1 MRTIT
6 NSNLGF
12 PRIGGDREW
21 KKAIEAFWNGK
32 MNEEEL
38 HGRLSDIRHKHWRLQ
53 QEKGIELIPV
63 GDFSYYDQVLDMAVM
78 FGLVPERFEYE
89 GGRVPLS
96 TYYAIARGNETA
108 TASEM
113 TKWFNTNYHY
123 IVPELGGREPQ
134 LTFNAPLE
142 AYREAKSELG
152 LEGKPVLLGL
162 YTFLKL
168 SKGEATVNIR
178 EWSIKLLPLYV
189 QVLCELREEGVAWVQ
204 VDEPA
209 LVTAVTGEDM
219 ELVQEIYEEIAQ
231 QVPGVSILLQTYFD
245 AAEHYEQVISLPV
258 QGIGLDFVHGK
269 EGNLQGLRQ
278 YGFPA
283 DKTLGMGIID
293 GRNIWRTDLPEAL
306 ALFSEIT
313 ALVPA
318 SAGIIIQ
325 PSCSL
330 LHVPVS
336 AQAENGLPSVLQESL
351 AFAEE
356 KLDEIAALSRA
367 TKGDDVPALF
377 AESGD
382 ALRRLADD
390 ASRSRKQV
398 QEAVATISIQ
408 PSERSSAFA
417 SRRLKQ
423 QAKWNLPLLPTTTIG
438 SFPQTAEVRAAR
450 QKWRRGEWSA
460 ERYDEFIAAEIKK
473 WISIQEEIGLDV
485 LVHGEFERTDMVEFF
500 GEKLPGFAFT
510 RGGWVQ
516 SYGTRCVKPPLIYG
530 DVQFDQP
537 MTVKETAF
545 AQSLTSKPVK
555 GMLTGPVTIL
565 NWSFVRSDVSRET
578 VAYQIALA
586 LRKEVE
592 ALENAGIT
600 MIQVDEPALREGF
613 PLKPRDSEAY
623 LDWAVK
629 AFKISTS
636 TVRETTQIH
645 THMCYCAFHDMLD
658 SIQELDADVISI
670 ETSRSHGELIRSFEE
685 NTYPL
690 GIGLGVYDIHSP
702 RVPSIEEMVAMI
714 SRALQVLDPSLFWI
728 NPDCGLKT
736 RGQEETV
743 AALANMASAAKRS
756 RELLVSAGTGM

>member
-1 MRTIT
+1 MSKYVS
-6 NSNLGF
+6 SNLGF
-12 PRIGGDREW
+12 PRIGREREW

-32 MNEEEL
+32 INEGEL
-38 HGRLSDIRHKHWRLQ
+38 HDRLSDIRRTHWRLQ

-63 GDFSYYDQVLDMAVM
+63 GDFSYYDQVLDMTVM
-78 FGLVPERFEYE
+78 FGMVPERFEYE
-89 GGRVPLS
+89 GGPVPLA
-96 TYYAIARGNETA
+96 TYYAIARGNESA
-108 TASEM
+108 AASEM

-123 IVPELGGREPQ
+123 IVPELGGREPE
-134 LTFNAPLE
+134 LTKNTPLE

-152 LEGKPVLLGL
+152 IEGKPVLLGL

-168 SKGEATVNIR
+168 SKGTPSFSIE
-178 EWSIKLLPLYV
+178 EWSRKLLPLYV
-189 QVLCELREEGVAWVQ
+189 QVLRELQEEGASWVQ
-204 VDEPA
+204 IDEPA
-209 LVTAVTGEDM
+209 LVTSVSDEDL
-219 ELVQEIYEEIAQ
+219 ELVQEIYGAIAQ
-231 QVPGVSILLQTYFD
+231 EVPGLAVLLQTYFD
-245 AAEHYEQVISLPV
+245 SAERYEQIVSLPV
-258 QGIGLDFVHGK
+258 KGIGLDFVHGK
-269 EGNLQGLRQ
+269 AGNLEALRQ

-283 DKTLGMGIID
+283 DKTLGIGLID
-293 GRNIWRTDLPEAL
+293 GRNIWRTDLPEAQVL
-306 ALFSEIT
+306 LEAIAALI
-313 ALVPA
+313 PG
-318 SAGIIIQ
+318 SAEYIIQ

-356 KLDEIAALSRA
+356 KLDEINALSIA
-367 TKGDDVPALF
+367 AKTGDAPALF
-377 AESGD
+377 AKSKE
-382 ALRRLADD
+382 ALQRLAGD
-390 ASRSRKQV
+390 ASRSRREV
-398 QEAVATISIQ
+398 QEAVSTISVQ
-408 PSERSSAFA
+408 PSERSSVFS

-450 QKWRRGEWSA
+450 QKWRKGEWST
-460 ERYDEFIAAEIKK
+460 EKYDEFVAAEIKK
-473 WISIQEEIGLDV
+473 WIDIQEEIGLDV

-530 DVQFDQP
+530 DVEFDRP

-565 NWSFVRSDVSRET
+565 NWSFVRSDISRET

-592 ALENAGIT
+592 ALEEAGIT

-613 PLKPRDSEAY
+613 PLKPKDRSAY

-645 THMCYCAFHDMLD
+645 THMCYCEFHDMLD
-658 SIQELDADVISI
+658 SIQALDADVISI

-702 RVPSIEEMVAMI
+702 RVPSEEEMVAMI
-714 SRALQVLDPSLFWI
+714 SRALQVLDPELFWI

-743 AALANMASAAKRS
+743 AALKNMASAAQRS
-756 RELLVSAGTGM
+756 RNSLASASLGI